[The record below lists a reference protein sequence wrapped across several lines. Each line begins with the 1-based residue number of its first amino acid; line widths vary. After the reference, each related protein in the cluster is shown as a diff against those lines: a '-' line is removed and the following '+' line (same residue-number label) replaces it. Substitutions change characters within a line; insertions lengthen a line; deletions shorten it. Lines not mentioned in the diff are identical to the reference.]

1 MHFMKRTLFFILCLS
16 NSILLA
22 QSPEFKKIEQEINQK
37 IQQGQWDEVLVKATD
52 LLVEEPGRGEGYY
65 YTAMAFYKQ
74 ENYDKA
80 REYLRQATPLA
91 DAALNEKIASLD
103 QEIQKSSQQK
113 KLITSAEE
121 QIQSGDKLAAAKA
134 YQNVWENN
142 KADVTAALNA
152 VEIYLDNEE
161 YEQALS
167 ILSDASLS
175 KDPGAMALIRRI
187 NDTPE
192 MMQINGYN
200 AAMEEARKNIASGNY
215 GSAILLYDKALVF
228 QPNDSKARESKRI
241 AEDELAWKNTRTAH
255 TIEGYEAYLGG
266 STLKK
271 HKDEAIA
278 FIRDG
283 LIFHGEAAANV
294 NNIAN
299 MEFYLHKYLNSYSG
313 GKDDNK
319 VKNILCN
326 TYRSNAEKLVPEKN
340 AYSQQRAIEFY
351 NAAQKYCPEED
362 LREKIAIAE
371 KKQIKYGR
379 PDRGYLAYVYDS
391 IAPIGLSIGSIN
403 NRSIGLYLSGSL
415 NTDLFTEES
424 TSTIIGDGFPTE
436 VKVGYGDAIL
446 GLTKQIA
453 YPVWLYVGGGAAFKN
468 VYDGWDTGSEIEWV
482 KNTDE
487 SNISFIG
494 DAGVIVNI
502 SSLFLRAGVKSDLEE
517 FRFAGGIGF
526 SW

>member
-1 MHFMKRTLFFILCLS
+1 MKRTLFFIFCLS
-16 NSILLA
+16 SSILFA
-22 QSPEFKKIEQEINQK
+22 QSPAFKKMEQEINQQ

-52 LLVEEPGRGEGYY
+52 LLIEEPGRGEGYY

-91 DAALNEKIASLD
+91 DAALNEKIATLD
-103 QEIQKSSQQK
+103 RDIEKSSQQK
-113 KLITSAEE
+113 ELMTSAEE
-121 QIQSGDKLAAAKA
+121 QIQSGDKLAAAIA
-134 YQNVWENN
+134 YQNVWESN
-142 KADVTAALNA
+142 KTDVTAALNA

-161 YEQALS
+161 YEQALA

-200 AAMEEARKNIASGNY
+200 AAMEEAGKHIAAENY

-228 QPNDSKARESKRI
+228 QPNDSKAIESKRK
-241 AEDELAWKNTRTAH
+241 AVDELAWKNTRATH

-266 STLKK
+266 TTLKN

-278 FIRDG
+278 YIRNG
-283 LIFHGEAAANV
+283 LIFHGETAANE

-313 GKDDNK
+313 GNEDSR

-326 TYRSNAEKLVPEKN
+326 TYTSNAEKLVPEKN

-351 NAAQKYCPEED
+351 NAAQKYCPEGD
-362 LREKIAIAE
+362 LRDKIAVAE

-403 NRSIGLYLSGSL
+403 NRSIGMYLSGSI

-424 TSTIIGDGFPTE
+424 TSTIISDGNPAE
-436 VKVGYGDAIL
+436 IKVGYGDAIL
-446 GLTKQIA
+446 GLTKKIA
-453 YPVWLYVGGGAAFKN
+453 YPVWLYAGGGAAFKN
-468 VYDGWDTGSEIEWV
+468 LYEGWDTGDGMEYV
-482 KNTDE
+482 KNTEE

-517 FRFAGGIGF
+517 FRFSGGIGF

>member
-1 MHFMKRTLFFILCLS
+1 MKRTLFFIFFLS
-16 NSILLA
+16 SSIIFA
-22 QSPEFKKIEQEINQK
+22 QSPAFTKIEQEINQQ
-37 IQQGQWDEVLVKATD
+37 IQQGQWDEVLMKATD

-65 YTAMAFYKQ
+65 YTAMAFFKQ
-74 ENYDKA
+74 DSYDKA

-91 DAALNEKIASLD
+91 DAALNQKIASLD

-113 KLITSAEE
+113 ELITSAEK

-142 KADVTAALNA
+142 KSDVTAALNA

-167 ILSDASLS
+167 ILSDPSLA
-175 KDPGAMALIRRI
+175 KDPGAIALIRRI
-187 NDTPE
+187 NDTPA

-200 AAMEEARKNIASGNY
+200 AAMEEAHKHIAAENY

-228 QPNDSKARESKRI
+228 QPNDSKALESKRI
-241 AEDELAWKNTRTAH
+241 AEDELAWKNTRTQH
-255 TIEGYEAYLGG
+255 SIEGYEAYLVGT
-266 STLKK
+266 TLKN
-271 HKDEAIA
+271 HKNEAIS

-283 LIFHGEAAANV
+283 LIFHGEAAANA

-299 MEFYLHKYLNSYSG
+299 MEFYLNKYLNSYGG
-313 GKDDNK
+313 GKDDGK
-319 VKNILCN
+319 VKNLLCN

-351 NAAQKYCPEED
+351 KAAQNYCPQED
-362 LREKIAIAE
+362 LSEKIALAE
-371 KKQIKYGR
+371 KKHKKYGR

-403 NRSIGLYLSGSL
+403 NRSIGMYLSGSI
-415 NTDLFTEES
+415 NTDLFTEEA

-436 VKVGYGDAIL
+436 TKVGYGDAIL

-453 YPVWLYVGGGAAFKN
+453 YPVWIYAGGGAAFKN
-468 VYDGWDTGSEIEWV
+468 IYEGWDTGNEIEWV
-482 KNTDE
+482 KNTEE

-494 DAGVIVNI
+494 DAGVIINI